1 MKKHIVTAEE
11 AGSRFDLLLTTFIKQ
26 SRSLIQKAIK
36 SGDITLNEKTVTPHV
51 AVEEGDVVKYP
62 DLSKLTKK
70 SIKQPA
76 PVLEILYEDKDLMVI
91 NKPAGLVVHKAHLQD
106 SDATVVDGVL
116 KHFPKIKNVGDDPSR
131 PGIIHRLDK
140 DVSGVMV
147 IAKTQKAFEN
157 LKEQFKDRDVKK
169 EYLALVYGQLP
180 RVTDRIDLKI
190 ARSKQR
196 GRMVARTQQQ
206 EGREAITDFEVLKL
220 YKTTSFVRVHILTG
234 RTHQIRVHF
243 LAIDHPLVGDKLYKK
258 AHMKNIRPIELNRI
272 FLHAHALTIKLMNGE
287 EQTFSAPLPVEL
299 EHILSIQ
306 PVL

>member
-11 AGSRFDLLLTTFIKQ
+11 AGTRFDLLLTTLIKQ

-36 SGDITLNEKTVTPHV
+36 SGDITLNKKLVTPHV
-51 AVEEGDVVKYP
+51 SVEEGDIVSYP
-62 DLSKLTKK
+62 DLSKLIKK
-70 SIKQPA
+70 AVKQPA
-76 PVLEILYEDKDLMVI
+76 PILEILYEDKDLMVI

-106 SDATVVDGVL
+106 EDATVVDGVL

-131 PGIIHRLDK
+131 PGIVHRLDK

-147 IAKTQKAFEN
+147 IAKTKKAFEN
-157 LKEQFKDRDVKK
+157 LKEQFKERDVKK

-258 AHMKNIRPIELNRI
+258 SHMKNIRPIELNRI
-272 FLHAHALTIKLMNGE
+272 FLHAHALTIKLLNGE
-287 EQTFSAPLPVEL
+287 EKTFTAPLPDEL

>member
-1 MKKHIVTAEE
+1 MKKHKVSAEE
-11 AGSRFDLLLTTFIKQ
+11 AGSRLDILLTIYIKH
-26 SRSLIQKAIK
+26 SRSLIQKYIK
-36 SGDITLNEKTVTPHV
+36 TGDITVNEKHVTPHL
-51 AVEEGDVVKYP
+51 AVDEGDVVAYP
-62 DLSKLTKK
+62 DLAKMTVKPK
-70 SIKQPA
+70 KQPA
-76 PVLEILYEDKDLMVI
+76 PVLEVLYEDKDIVVI
-91 NKPAGLVVHKAHLQD
+91 NKPAGLVVHRAHASD
-106 SDATVVDGVL
+106 NDATVVDGIV
-116 KHFPKIKNVGDDPSR
+116 KMFPKIKKVGDDPSR
-131 PGIIHRLDK
+131 PGIVHRLDK

-147 IAKTQKAFEN
+147 IAKTQKAFDN
-157 LKEQFKDRDVKK
+157 LKEQFKQRDVTK

-206 EGREAITDFEVLKL
+206 VGREAITDFEVLKL

-258 AHMKNIRPIELNRI
+258 PHMKNIRPIELNRI
-272 FLHAHALTIKLMNGE
+272 FLHSHALTIKLMNGE
-287 EQTFSAPLPVEL
+287 EKTFSAALPPEL